1 MGGIFP
7 PISYKEKAMGRI
19 GIYSV
24 SDRYIAFLRSDSR
37 LRNVFDNKE
46 GLRSHRRKYLGA
58 VFMHDEFHYYIPFS
72 SPKDSDYIIRPDGI
86 REIRKSI
93 IPIIRMT
100 TADTV
105 SGALELKGTL
115 KLSNMIPVPLS
126 ELTPYR
132 ISDETDF
139 DYKQVVMKEY
149 AFITANLSMIL
160 KNAEVIYRQ
169 KTNASRLFADK
180 EAPKYIENT
189 VDFKYAESKC
199 KEFEHRKDKAEK

>member
-1 MGGIFP
+1 
-7 PISYKEKAMGRI
+7 MGRI

-46 GLRSHRRKYLGA
+46 GLRSHTRKYLGA
-58 VFMHDEFHYYIPFS
+58 VFMHDEFLS
-72 SPKDSDYIIRPDGI
+72 SPKDSDYIIKQDGT

-149 AFITANLSMIL
+149 TFITANLSMIL

-199 KEFEHRKDKAEK
+199 KEFEHL